1 MRLKRKWIAVVMA
14 AVLAIGTLAGCGGSP
29 AEPSAPGGQ
38 ETKAP
43 SGSDE
48 TKASGDRELVIFT
61 WDLMF
66 PEELLKDF
74 EEKTGIKIVYSKFDT
89 DEAMLQKLSAA
100 KGGDYDLVIADDY
113 IIENAIAQG
122 LVQKLDTSKLKN
134 YGNINPVF
142 QSQFF
147 DPKNEYTIPHG
158 AGIPLIVYD
167 PEQVDFE
174 IKGYNDLWNES
185 LKGSVALTANSRV
198 IIGMTLQAMGESM
211 NTEDPAVIEKAG
223 EKLKEL
229 APNVRMIQDDN
240 TQNALLNG
248 EASVAYLYTSQVYAA
263 LNANPNLKV
272 CVPEEG
278 LGFGVM
284 GAFIPSA
291 APNSAEA
298 YEFLDY
304 MLDAEVAEQMFEF
317 LGYYGTNKAAEAL
330 IPEELRELLVAPEG
344 RTMEMVE
351 NVNNEATETYNKV
364 WTEFKAA
371 CN

>member
-1 MRLKRKWIAVVMA
+1 MKKRRWVCAAMAAVMA
-14 AVLAIGTLAGCGGSP
+14 AGVLAGCGQGND
-29 AEPSAPGGQ
+29 AAGNGG
-38 ETKAP
+38 E
-43 SGSDE
+43 GN
-48 TKASGDRELVIFT
+48 RELVIYT

-66 PEELLKDF
+66 PDEMLDQF
-74 EEKTGIKIVYSKFDT
+74 EEDTGIKITYSKFDT
-89 DEAMLQKLSAA
+89 DESMLQKLSAA
-100 KGGDYDLVIADDY
+100 EGGDYDLVIADDY
-113 IIENAIAQG
+113 IIESAIEQG
-122 LVQKLDTSKLKN
+122 LVQKLDKEKLTN
-134 YGNINPVF
+134 YENINPIY

-147 DPKNEYTIPHG
+147 DPENEYTVPNG

-174 IKGYNDLWNES
+174 IKGYEDLWNPALE
-185 LKGSVALTANSRV
+185 GSVALTANARV
-198 IIGMTLQAMGESM
+198 IIGMTLMSMGESM
-211 NTEDPAVIEKAG
+211 NTEDIAVIEAAG

-284 GAFIPSA
+284 AAFIPSK
-291 APNSAEA
+291 APNADAA
-298 YEFLDY
+298 YQFLDY
-304 MLDAEVAEQMFEF
+304 MLEPEVSEQMFEY
-317 LGYYGTNKAAEAL
+317 LGYYCTNKAAEEL
-330 IPEELRELLVAPEG
+330 IPEDLKDLLVAPEG
-344 RTMEMVE
+344 ANMEMVE
-351 NVNNEATETYNKV
+351 NVGNDATEAYNKV